1 MALQVQMKDIRRV
14 ARRTVEALE
23 EGGYRCCLFGSAA
36 CNLWGMSYRMPNDI
50 DVVVF
55 TNHSQEDIKD
65 YLVNANNRFFLVD
78 GVGGNYQV
86 LWYSIC
92 WRPRLRVKVDILI
105 PGPEPMGIPYVPEG
119 AIVASP
125 SGIPVIPF
133 PLLLIL
139 KVQGWRDHRGSSE
152 ERFWLKIPQDEADI
166 KQLLLMLDHEDHLN
180 RFGWLP
186 QWFIGNAYKVIGAY
200 IKKFSRTRATWRSIG
215 LYV

>member
-1 MALQVQMKDIRRV
+1 MALQVQVKDIRRV

-36 CNLWGMSYRMPNDI
+36 CNLWGMSDRMPNDI

-65 YLVNANNRFFLVD
+65 YLINANDRFFIV
-78 GVGGNYQV
+78 VGNFRV
-86 LWYSIC
+86 LWYNIC
-92 WRPRLRVKVDILI
+92 WPRLRVKVDILI

-119 AIVASP
+119 AIVPSS

-133 PLLLIL
+133 LLLLIL
-139 KVQGWRDHRGSSE
+139 KVQGWRHHRTSFKNKD
-152 ERFWLKIPQDEADI
+152 RAKIPQDEVDI
-166 KQLLLMLDHEDHLN
+166 KQLLLMLDSDDDHLN

-186 QWFIGNAYKVIGAY
+186 QWFVENAYELIGAY
-200 IKKFSRTRATWRSIG
+200 IKKFPRTRAWRSIG
-215 LYV
+215 FDV